1 MSKMSELDLHRQ
13 EAVEECE
20 EMRWENEGVGL
31 SYVQVKI
38 VEHAFMQGFHAAGD
52 VLGHPIQENL
62 VPDNDNQ
69 TVIEEIARVALGM
82 VFDEIGHE
90 LDLSDEE
97 LLRVRDYL
105 EAKED
110 EAVDAEVG
118 EYVDTQQK
126 DEQELKDIY
135 SFIDG
140 SEHPLEDFV
149 KRKSEEKIKAKI
161 QQEQDDETA
170 K

>member
-1 MSKMSELDLHRQ
+1 MSKMSELDLRKQ
-13 EAVEECE
+13 EVVDECE
-20 EMRWENEGVGL
+20 EMRWENEGKAL
-31 SYVQVKI
+31 SDVQVRI
-38 VEHAFMQGFHAAGD
+38 VEYAFMQGFHAAGEL
-52 VLGHPIQENL
+52 VVRPMQENL

-118 EYVDTQQK
+118 EYVDTHQK

-161 QQEQDDETA
+161 QQEQDDE
-170 K
+170 

>member
-1 MSKMSELDLHRQ
+1 MSKMKQLDLLMQ
-13 EAVEECE
+13 EAVKECE
-20 EMRWENEGVGL
+20 EMRRENGCSSGHL
-31 SYVQVKI
+31 YHPYKKI
-38 VEHAFMQGFHAAGD
+38 VEHAFMQGFHAAGEL
-52 VLGHPIQENL
+52 VVRPMQENL

-126 DEQELKDIY
+126 DEQELK
-135 SFIDG
+135 G
-140 SEHPLEDFV
+140 V
-149 KRKSEEKIKAKI
+149 RR
-161 QQEQDDETA
+161 
-170 K
+170 

>member
-1 MSKMSELDLHRQ
+1 MSKMSELDLRKQ
-13 EAVEECE
+13 EVVDECD

-38 VEHAFMQGFHAAGD
+38 VEYAFMQGFHAAGD

-140 SEHPLEDFV
+140 SEHPLGDFV